1 MLGKR
6 LKLLRNEKKLYQKDI
21 AKELNLTQESIS
33 FYESGK
39 REPDYKTLIKFAD
52 FYGVSVDYLLGR
64 TDTRTNVTLNTK
76 KYNRL
81 HNIDRLHSCNSLY
94 SDIDCLSVESQKEIK
109 KLVDLYKIKEMEERN
124 KKHDSSL
131 NGIGR

>member
-52 FYGVSVDYLLGR
+52 FYGVSVDYLIGR
-64 TDTRTNVTLNTK
+64 TNIRANAALNHK
-76 KYNRL
+76 EYNKSR
-81 HNIDRLHSCNSLY
+81 SCNSLY
-94 SDIDCLSVESQKEIK
+94 SAIDCLSVESQKEIK
-109 KLVDLYKIKEMEERN
+109 KLVDLYKIKELEERN
-124 KKHDSSL
+124 KKHDSNL